1 VEGHV
6 FSTLSNRK
14 FLIAEPS
21 DVTNIDVMMFLMG
34 GHVYSTLISRKI
46 LILKSFCVI
55 KSNYNICEQVDC
67 QHLIIECH
75 CATLLFIVMIY
86 KHADRRH
93 LVIRAYP
100 SCTVDDMGGNGH
112 R

>member
-21 DVTNIDVMMFLMG
+21 DITNLDVMMFLMG

-55 KSNYNICEQVDC
+55 KFNYNICEQVGMSLCYTFVYSND
-67 QHLIIECH
+67 I
-75 CATLLFIVMIY
+75 
-86 KHADRRH
+86 
-93 LVIRAYP
+93 
-100 SCTVDDMGGNGH
+100 
-112 R
+112 